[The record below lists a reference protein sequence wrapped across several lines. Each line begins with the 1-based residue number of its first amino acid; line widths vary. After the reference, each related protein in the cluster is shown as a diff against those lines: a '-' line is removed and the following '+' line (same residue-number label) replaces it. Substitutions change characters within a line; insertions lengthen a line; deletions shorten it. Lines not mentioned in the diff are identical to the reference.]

1 MSFLPLAFDLQLK
14 SSANSVKSFIFEF
27 LAACYIVTNNVHAY
41 QSRDARLFSE
51 RAMHR
56 RQMLLNMLLASAAFA
71 LPFSVNATQI
81 RNARLWRSENKS
93 RLVFDLSGPVKYK
106 TFTLSAPERIIID
119 VSGARLEGDFSQLA
133 LENSPIKAIRS
144 GHFGQGDTRIVLDL
158 ASPVQL
164 NSFLLGPE
172 GAQGNR
178 LVVDLGHDVA
188 AHPPVQLAAAAPA
201 AVVAKEPPAPVPDK
215 NHPKRDIMV
224 VVDAGHGGKDPG
236 AIGSKGEREKDVVL
250 SIAQLLA
257 KRLKR
262 EKGFDVRLVRNDDFF
277 VPLRKRV
284 DIARKYNADMFISV
298 HADAAPRLTASG
310 ASVFALSENGATS
323 ATARFMAQRENGAD
337 LIGANSL
344 LNLKDK
350 DPMLAGVILDMS
362 MNATIAA
369 SLQLGHTVL
378 GSLEGVTTLHQK
390 RVEQAGF
397 AVLKSPDVPSILV
410 ETGFISNSRDSQRL
424 VTARHQQAVAD
435 GLFDGMKQYFERNP
449 PAGSFIAWRQE
460 QKAAEQ
466 AVV

>member
-1 MSFLPLAFDLQLK
+1 
-14 SSANSVKSFIFEF
+14 
-27 LAACYIVTNNVHAY
+27 
-41 QSRDARLFSE
+41 
-51 RAMHR
+51 MHR
-56 RQMLLNMLLASAAFA
+56 RQMLLNMILASAAFA

-81 RNARLWRSENKS
+81 RNARLWRSDSKL
-93 RLVFDLSGPVKYK
+93 RLVFDLSGPVQYK

-133 LENSPIKAIRS
+133 LENTPIKSIRS
-144 GHFGQGDTRIVLDL
+144 GHFGTSDTRIVLDL
-158 ASPVQL
+158 TSPVQL
-164 NSFLLGPE
+164 NSFLLGPQ

-178 LVVDLGHDVA
+178 LVLDLGHDVLSRA
-188 AHPPVQLAAAAPA
+188 PVQLAAAAPL
-201 AVVAKEPPAPVPDK
+201 VKEPSAPAAARDRS
-215 NHPKRDIMV
+215 KRDIMI

-236 AIGSKGEREKDVVL
+236 AVGSKGEREKDVVL

-369 SLQLGHTVL
+369 SLELGHTVL

-435 GLFDGMKQYFERNP
+435 GLFDGMKRYFERNP
-449 PAGSFIAWRQE
+449 PAGSYVAWQRA
-460 QKAAEQ
+460 QKANEAM
-466 AVV
+466 V

>member
-1 MSFLPLAFDLQLK
+1 
-14 SSANSVKSFIFEF
+14 
-27 LAACYIVTNNVHAY
+27 
-41 QSRDARLFSE
+41 
-51 RAMHR
+51 MHR
-56 RQMLLNMLLASAAFA
+56 RQLLLNMLLASAAFA

-81 RNARLWRSENKS
+81 RNARLWRSDSKL
-93 RLVFDLSGPVKYK
+93 RLVFDLSGPVQYK

-119 VSGARLEGDFSQLA
+119 VSGARLEGNFSQLA
-133 LENSPIKAIRS
+133 LENTPIKSIRS
-144 GHFGQGDTRIVLDL
+144 GHFGQSDTRIVLDL
-158 ASPVQL
+158 TSPVQI

-178 LVVDLGHDVA
+178 LVLDLGHDVLSR
-188 AHPPVQLAAAAPA
+188 PPVQLAAAAPLI
-201 AVVAKEPPAPVPDK
+201 KEPPAQSTGRDRS
-215 NHPKRDIMV
+215 KRDIMV

-236 AIGSKGEREKDVVL
+236 AVGSKGEREKDVVL

-284 DIARKYNADMFISV
+284 DFARKYNADMFISV

-337 LIGANSL
+337 LIGATSL

-369 SLQLGHTVL
+369 SLDLGHTVL
-378 GSLEGVTTLHQK
+378 GSLEGITTLHQK

-435 GLFDGMKQYFERNP
+435 GLFDGMKRYFERNP
-449 PAGSFIAWRQE
+449 PAGSYVAWRQE
-460 QKAAEQ
+460 QKANEAL
-466 AVV
+466 V